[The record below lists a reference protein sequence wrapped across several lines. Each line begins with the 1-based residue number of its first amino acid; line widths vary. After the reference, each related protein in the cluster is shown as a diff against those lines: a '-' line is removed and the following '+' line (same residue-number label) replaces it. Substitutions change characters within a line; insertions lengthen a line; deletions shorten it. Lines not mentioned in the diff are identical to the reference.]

1 MLAIGVTALVAAV
14 VSVPVLAGDTGVGH
28 VADIAPLSSI
38 MPDTAVASSPDGPTD
53 PVSLSALVATMAHDE
68 PEDSELRCLATGIY
82 FESRGEPLE
91 GQLAVGQVILNRAA
105 SGRFATTACGVLT
118 QPSQFSFVRRGVVPT
133 APAQSLAWRTAVAV
147 ARVARAN
154 QWNSPAPGALFFH
167 ARHVAPGWTRPVV
180 ARLGNHIFY
189 R

>member
-1 MLAIGVTALVAAV
+1 MLAIGVTALVAAF
-14 VSVPVLAGDTGVGH
+14 VSVPVLAGDAGAEPVVDTV
-28 VADIAPLSSI
+28 PLSF
-38 MPDTAVASSPDGPTD
+38 TAPVPAVVAAPDGPTAPD
-53 PVSLSALVATMAHDE
+53 SLGELIATMAHDE
-68 PEDSELRCLATGIY
+68 PEDSELHCLATGIY

-154 QWNSPAPGALFFH
+154 QWNSPAPGAL
-167 ARHVAPGWTRPVV
+167 
-180 ARLGNHIFY
+180 
-189 R
+189 